1 LGGRVTDA
9 FQKRRQKPKSKAEQR
24 KANPADS
31 ECRRS
36 DHRNGREGGNSF
48 DRRHH
53 RTPFQ
58 TVEFWRAT
66 FAQTRQEWVGIDIES
81 ECDRLATAPAS
92 PPVKSHLRRD
102 R

>member
-1 LGGRVTDA
+1 L
-9 FQKRRQKPKSKAEQR
+9 SKAKQR
-24 KANPADS
+24 KANPADG
-31 ECRRS
+31 ERRGS
-36 DHRNGREGGNSF
+36 DYRDGRQGSNSF
-48 DRRHH
+48 DGRHH

-58 TVEFWRAT
+58 TVTFWRVT

-81 ECDRLATAPAS
+81 ECGRLATARAS